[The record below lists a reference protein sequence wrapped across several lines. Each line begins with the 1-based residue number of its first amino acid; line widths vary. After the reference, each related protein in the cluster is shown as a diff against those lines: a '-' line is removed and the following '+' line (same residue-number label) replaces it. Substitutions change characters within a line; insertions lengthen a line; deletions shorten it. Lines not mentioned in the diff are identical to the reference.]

1 MKLIVTEEN
10 LILETNEGSYT
21 MKRTFEEED
30 WHIINEF
37 VDLCL
42 YRHDDDTYNAYM
54 FLVEDGAVR
63 TDLSYE
69 VEVELA
75 NI

>member
-1 MKLIVTEEN
+1 MKLIVTEED
-10 LILETNEGSYT
+10 LILKTDEGSYT
-21 MKRTFEEED
+21 MKRNFEEEE

-42 YRHDDDTYNAYM
+42 YRHDDNTYNAYM

-69 VEVELA
+69 VEVEF
-75 NI
+75 I

>member
-21 MKRTFEEED
+21 MKRTFEEEE

-69 VEVELA
+69 VEVEFT
-75 NI
+75 

>member
-1 MKLIVTEEN
+1 MKLIVTEED

-21 MKRTFEEED
+21 MKRTFEEEE

-69 VEVELA
+69 VEVEFT
-75 NI
+75 